1 MTEQKSPFD
10 FHSKHELAANFS
22 LDELLTLTRQ
32 RNLQE
37 WLAVNFYAGEARKVS
52 AALNDELD
60 DAQLKLLLCKVFDLP
75 LESLSPAD
83 VKEISSLVDKNH
95 RRELFVEQIPGDDRK
110 IFFAETQGELVK
122 ALDAD
127 AQLIYLCGGEFRIP
141 LHRGGVTYVGCDN
154 ALVDLDAEVDVD
166 LDACEIVLRDVQ
178 VYLHHAIN
186 LRAEKSANVK
196 VIDGSRTTLGE
207 HPMLKEIF
215 DILRGRKAFESPAYF
230 TARAENRRGVAVGVA
245 LLDEKNFDFDAEQ
258 FNFSPRWDFEY
269 ISVLKDFAARKIFF
283 ATICPADAERLYD
296 NERKL
301 QIFADFT
308 ARDGK
313 LTIAA
318 LYFDTKT
325 LGRIAITVRDK
336 FYVGSSSMSEL
347 GYGLDII
354 TAYDNNSSADK
365 TWWDF
370 VDERRND
377 NNPSATIKNLSGL
390 LGELLKRLNR

>member
-1 MTEQKSPFD
+1 MDEIKSPFD
-10 FHSKHELAANFS
+10 FHSKREVATNFS

-37 WLAVNFYAGEARKVS
+37 WLAVNFYAGESRKVS
-52 AALNDELD
+52 AAVNDELD
-60 DAQLKLLLCKVFDLP
+60 DAALKLLLCRIFDLP
-75 LESLSPAD
+75 LESLSPDD
-83 VKEISSLVDKNH
+83 VQEISSVVDRNH
-95 RRELFVEQIPGDDRK
+95 RRELFVERIPGDDRK
-110 IFFAETQGELVK
+110 IFFAETQGDLVK
-122 ALDAD
+122 ALNDDAK
-127 AQLIYLCGGEFRIP
+127 LIYLCGGEFRIP
-141 LHRGGVTYVGCDN
+141 LHQRGVTYVGRDN
-154 ALVDLDAEVDVD
+154 ALVDLDADTDVD

-196 VIDGSRTTLGE
+196 VIDGSRVTLGE
-207 HPMLKEIF
+207 HPTLKEIF
-215 DILRGRKAFESPAYF
+215 DILRGRKAFESPANF
-230 TARAENRRGVAVGVA
+230 TARAENRRGVAVGNV

-258 FNFSPRWDFEY
+258 FNFSPRWDFDY
-269 ISVLKDFAARKIFF
+269 ISVLKDFAAGKIFS

-308 ARDGK
+308 TRDGK

-325 LGRIAITVRDK
+325 LGRIASTVRDK
-336 FYVGSSSMSEL
+336 FYVGSSSASGL

-370 VDERRND
+370 VDEKRKD
-377 NNPSATIKNLSGL
+377 NNPPSVKNLQSFFL
-390 LGELLKRLNR
+390 EMLKGFNR